1 MELTMEVN
9 ERASYLKGLAEGLE
23 LDNTKPEHKIISALI
38 DAVDEISEE
47 LQQIRSYLVDLSEDI
62 EMLDQEMELIWDET
76 EDLLS
81 DESEDKGCGHDCCC
95 GDDEYEHL
103 ELDCPACCEPV
114 AISEDMFSDGH
125 FACPHCG
132 EALEIDL
139 GEETPFDFEDE
150 DE

>member
-1 MELTMEVN
+1 MEVN

-38 DAVDEISEE
+38 DAVGEISEE

-76 EDLLS
+76 EDLLI

-95 GDDEYEHL
+95 GDD
-103 ELDCPACCEPV
+103 
-114 AISEDMFSDGH
+114 
-125 FACPHCG
+125 
-132 EALEIDL
+132 
-139 GEETPFDFEDE
+139 
-150 DE
+150 